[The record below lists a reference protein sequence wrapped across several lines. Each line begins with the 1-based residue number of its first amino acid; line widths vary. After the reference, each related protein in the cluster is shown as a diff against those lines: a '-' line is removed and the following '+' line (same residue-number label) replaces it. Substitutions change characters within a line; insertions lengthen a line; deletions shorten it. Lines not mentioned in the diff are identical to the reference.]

1 MGFGGRRVR
10 GAGGGAARP
19 AAGGRRVRGACG
31 RRSRRSGSRW
41 SLFAAAVAA
50 GATQPGAA
58 VRSFVVR
65 VLGGDRPP
73 APRAR
78 IGPLP
83 PGKLLVTS
91 QRGTWVVARD
101 GSRRLLGAY
110 TGATWSPH
118 GLYVAAWS
126 GADLSAVAPDGRVA
140 WRLRT
145 PGPVA
150 SAAWSPDGFRV
161 AYRRAGGL
169 GIVAGDG
176 TGPRMLAAAVAP
188 AGPAWRP
195 GAPHTL
201 AWVDAAGRVV
211 VRDADSGA
219 LVWRSP
225 GTVALP
231 RGLAWSADGRLLLVP
246 TAGGLLLADPL
257 ANRVR
262 APCACPAGDR
272 AVAAAWAPRGRRLA
286 VVARRPASDLSRVI
300 VARGGVEIADR
311 PVFETTGRLA
321 SPAWSPDGRRVL
333 VRWVEADA
341 WLCFRPRPPARRR
354 WRSPRWRS
362 GSAACR
368 WCAAGAAPT
377 GRSYAASGAVHRVGE
392 PVVVVVGEHLRHELA
407 AARHAGLLVHGL
419 QVVLDGVAREVQLAG
434 DLVRR
439 QAARER
445 ARHVD
450 LARRELVGLHD
461 QRRDLARLR
470 RLDHHRGVR
479 RHPLGSVQ
487 ARGVDEQPHAAARPG
502 ARARRGGRDA
512 RRRPGPRLLRGDPD
526 LARDV
531 DAEHGVGEAA
541 HGLEVVEPR
550 EAPPGSPRRAGSRR
564 RRSPCPGR
572 GRRGSGPAR
581 R

>member
-1 MGFGGRRVR
+1 
-10 GAGGGAARP
+10 
-19 AAGGRRVRGACG
+19 
-31 RRSRRSGSRW
+31 
-41 SLFAAAVAA
+41 
-50 GATQPGAA
+50 
-58 VRSFVVR
+58 
-65 VLGGDRPP
+65 
-73 APRAR
+73 
-78 IGPLP
+78 
-83 PGKLLVTS
+83 
-91 QRGTWVVARD
+91 VARD
-101 GSRRLLGAY
+101 GSRRLLGSY

-201 AWVDAAGRVV
+201 AWVDAAGHVV

-225 GTVALP
+225 GAVALP

-262 APCACPAGDR
+262 AVRLPVGDR

-321 SPAWSPDGRRVL
+321 SPTWSPDGRRVL

-341 WLCFRPRPPARRR
+341 WLLLPAAAAGPQAVAISPVARRFGGTPTVR
-354 WRSPRWRS
+354 
-362 GSAACR
+362 G
-368 WCAAGAAPT
+368 WCCG
-377 GRSYAASGAVHRVGE
+377 
-392 PVVVVVGEHLRHELA
+392 
-407 AARHAGLLVHGL
+407 
-419 QVVLDGVAREVQLAG
+419 
-434 DLVRR
+434 
-439 QAARER
+439 
-445 ARHVD
+445 
-450 LARRELVGLHD
+450 
-461 QRRDLARLR
+461 
-470 RLDHHRGVR
+470 
-479 RHPLGSVQ
+479 
-487 ARGVDEQPHAAARPG
+487 
-502 ARARRGGRDA
+502 
-512 RRRPGPRLLRGDPD
+512 
-526 LARDV
+526 
-531 DAEHGVGEAA
+531 
-541 HGLEVVEPR
+541 
-550 EAPPGSPRRAGSRR
+550 
-564 RRSPCPGR
+564 
-572 GRRGSGPAR
+572 
-581 R
+581 